1 MPDQA
6 EYVINELLQIAKD
19 GNVKSVKEYIGV
31 RE

>member
-1 MPDQA
+1 MPDHA

-19 GNVKSVKEYIGV
+19 GNVKLVKEYIGV